1 MHVKEKEMGKQRMD
15 NPQGT
20 AETHTHTH
28 THTGIY
34 LFSHTHMHTRVLYD
48 ACVFEA
54 VRQSITH

>member
-1 MHVKEKEMGKQRMD
+1 MHVKEKEMGKQRGD

-20 AETHTHTH
+20 TETHT

-34 LFSHTHMHTRVLYD
+34 LFSLALILYN